1 MKKLVLIPQER
12 YEQLVSREAV
22 NQSGGANEQ
31 EVKEEEKKQ
40 ENAETKEP
48 VSIEE
53 HTPIE
58 TVKEEKLMNA
68 TPPVPPPVNQI
79 FQNRQVVVEKG

>member
-1 MKKLVLIPQER
+1 M
-12 YEQLVSREAV
+12 

-40 ENAETKEP
+40 EKAETKEP
-48 VSIEE
+48 VSMEE

-58 TVKEEKLMNA
+58 TVKGEKLTNA
-68 TPPVPPPVNQI
+68 TPPVPPPGEPDLPKQTGGRGERLKKRNKKSLWES
-79 FQNRQVVVEKG
+79 RWTSY